1 MPLESSSCIQAL
13 REESRP
19 FPLFLNL
26 ALKQKVKRL
35 GHFICR
41 ECDILPKIL
50 FNLQSTYESLD
61 CKEENIITFVITITN

>member
-1 MPLESSSCIQAL
+1 MQLESSSCIQAL

-19 FPLFLNL
+19 SPLFLNL

-41 ECDILPKIL
+41 ECDILPKIVI
-50 FNLQSTYESLD
+50 NLPRTYEKLH